1 MKRGKKKA
9 RAMTDVAEE
18 QTGELLCMPVVI
30 EEQTQEP
37 AVSMSNVT
45 VEQTEDVSPPPP
57 PVYDFSH
64 LKHDPGS
71 H

>member
-37 AVSMSNVT
+37 AVS
-45 VEQTEDVSPPPP
+45 VECDRRAN
-57 PVYDFSH
+57 
-64 LKHDPGS
+64 
-71 H
+71 